1 MMKTYLPIV
10 AVFLAVVLSGVL
22 SFHELTVL
30 RNDGAVVTHSHDI
43 ERELV
48 NLLSQVKDA
57 EAGQRG
63 YLYTN
68 NLEYL
73 QPYKDAKAAIDG
85 TYARLAA
92 LTSEDQRQRAEL
104 ADIRLLL
111 DKKLNE
117 TDETVGYQRSGEVAK
132 ARALVETNAGFQLMS
147 QIRNAVEKL
156 NAEQAVTLRDQ
167 QSKVR
172 RSALWLNAAMAFTSL
187 LILALLGLLSRALA
201 ATTRSRN
208 AEKALRDELQR
219 SYESLDRIL
228 KSVAAG
234 FIVLDHES
242 RIIYINQA
250 ASTLLRKQNDGLT
263 GRSIW
268 NILSELKTD
277 RLQLHLRKAIAVN
290 KESVIEEFYAALEK
304 WLEVYTYPS
313 AAGTSIFLVDVSQ
326 RKQAEIALRRAEQ
339 LAVAGKFAATVAHEI
354 NNPLEAVTNLIYL
367 ASRDGAAAPSV
378 LKYLNLA
385 EAELQRVAHITKQ
398 TLGFYRETTAPSKF
412 PIAELLDELLTLFSG
427 RFRSKDIAVERLY
440 DPPGLTITAVRG
452 EVRQIF
458 ANVLVNAIDASPHGG
473 KLSIRVSGSD
483 SDAAVQFCDEGPG
496 VSESDLEKI
505 FEPFFTTKKDV
516 GTGLGLWVAKDLAV
530 KNGGAIN
537 VRTGGITKGANFEI
551 TLPAARA
558 AAELSVQVGQ

>member
-1 MMKTYLPIV
+1 MKTYLPIV
-10 AVFLAVVLSGVL
+10 AVFLAVILSGVL

-43 ERELV
+43 QRELV
-48 NLLSQVKDA
+48 TLLSQVKDT

-63 YLYTN
+63 YLYTSN
-68 NLEYL
+68 PEYL
-73 QPYKDAKAAIDG
+73 QPYKDAKAALEN
-85 TYARLAA
+85 TYVRLAG
-92 LTSEDQRQRAEL
+92 LTNDDPRQRAEL

-111 DKKLNE
+111 DKKLSE
-117 TDETVGYQRSGEVAK
+117 TDETITYQRGGEVAK
-132 ARALVETNAGFQLMS
+132 ARALVETNAGFQLMA

-156 NAEQAVTLRDQ
+156 NTEQSLALRDQ
-167 QSKVR
+167 QLKVR

-187 LILALLGLLSRALA
+187 LILVLLGLLSRALA

-208 AEKALRDELQR
+208 SEKTLRDELQR

-234 FIVLDHES
+234 FVVLDHES

-250 ASTLLRKQNDGLT
+250 ASTLLRRQHDGLT
-263 GRSIW
+263 GKSMW
-268 NILSELKTD
+268 NVLSDLKAD
-277 RLQLHLRKAIAVN
+277 RLQIQLRKAVAAN
-290 KESVIEEFYAALEK
+290 KESVLEEYYPSLEK
-304 WLEVYTYPS
+304 WLEVYIYPS
-313 AAGTSIFLVDVSQ
+313 AVGVSIFLIDVSQ
-326 RKQAEIALRRAEQ
+326 RKQAEIALRKAEQ

-367 ASRDGAAAPSV
+367 ASRDGAVAPSV

-398 TLGFYRETTAPSKF
+398 TLGFYRETTAPSEF

-427 RFRSKDIAVERLY
+427 RFRSKDLTVERLY

-458 ANVLVNAIDASPHGG
+458 ANVLVNAIDASPLGG
-473 KLSIRVSGSD
+473 KLSIRVTGSD
-483 SDAAVQFCDEGPG
+483 SDAVVQFCDEGPG
-496 VSESDLEKI
+496 VSEKDLEKI

-516 GTGLGLWVAKDLAV
+516 GTGLGLWVAKDLAA

-537 VRTGGITKGANFEI
+537 LRTGGITKGANFEV

-558 AAELSVQVGQ
+558 VAELSVPVSQ

>member
-1 MMKTYLPIV
+1 MKTYLPIV
-10 AVFLAVVLSGVL
+10 AVFLAVVLSGIL

-30 RNDGAVVTHSHDI
+30 RNDGVVVTHSHDI
-43 ERELV
+43 QRELV
-48 NLLSQVKDA
+48 SMLSEVKDV

-68 NLEYL
+68 NPEYL
-73 QPYKDAKAAIDG
+73 QPYKDAKAALES
-85 TYARLAA
+85 TYVRLAQ
-92 LTSEDQRQRAEL
+92 LTNEDPRQRAEL

-111 DKKLNE
+111 DKKLSE
-117 TDETVGYQRSGEVAK
+117 TDETIGYQRAGEVAK

-147 QIRNAVEKL
+147 EIRNAVEKL
-156 NAEQAVTLRDQ
+156 NTEQSLALRDQ
-167 QSKVR
+167 QLKVR

-187 LILALLGLLSRALA
+187 LILVLLGLLSRALA
-201 ATTRSRN
+201 ASTRSRN
-208 AEKALRDELQR
+208 AEKGLRDELQR

-234 FIVLDHES
+234 FVVLDHES

-250 ASTLLRKQNDGLT
+250 ASTLLRKQHDGLT
-263 GRSIW
+263 GKSFW
-268 NILSELKTD
+268 NILSELNAD
-277 RLQLHLRKAIAVN
+277 RLQLQLRKAVAAN
-290 KESVIEEFYAALEK
+290 KESVLEEYYSSLEK

-313 AAGTSIFLVDVSQ
+313 PAGVSFFLIDVSQ
-326 RKQAEIALRRAEQ
+326 RKQAEIALRKAEQ

-367 ASRDGAAAPSV
+367 ASRDGAITPPV

-385 EAELQRVAHITKQ
+385 ESELQRVAHITKQ

-427 RFRSKDIAVERLY
+427 RFRSRDLAVERLY

-452 EVRQIF
+452 EIRQIF
-458 ANVLVNAIDASPHGG
+458 ANLLVNAIDASPHGG
-473 KLSIRVSGSD
+473 KLTIRVAAKD

-496 VSESDLEKI
+496 ISEKDLEKI

-516 GTGLGLWVAKDLAV
+516 GTGLGLWVAKDLAA

-537 VRTGGITKGANFEI
+537 VRTGGITKGANFEV
-551 TLPAARA
+551 TLPAAHA
-558 AAELSVQVGQ
+558 MAELSIPVGQ

>member
-1 MMKTYLPIV
+1 MKTYLPIFG
-10 AVFLAVVLSGVL
+10 VFLAVVLSGVL

-30 RNDGAVVTHSHDI
+30 RNDGVVVTHSHDI
-43 ERELV
+43 QRELV

-73 QPYKDAKAAIDG
+73 QPYKDANAALNS
-85 TYARLAA
+85 TYARLAE
-92 LTSEDQRQRAEL
+92 LTKEDPRQRAEL
-104 ADIRLLL
+104 ADIRVLL
-111 DKKLNE
+111 DKKLSE
-117 TDETVGYQRSGEVAK
+117 TDETVGYQRAGDVAK
-132 ARALVETNAGFQLMS
+132 ARALVETNAGFQLMA
-147 QIRNAVEKL
+147 QIRSAVEKL
-156 NAEQAVTLRDQ
+156 NTEQSLALRDQ
-167 QSKVR
+167 QLKVR

-187 LILALLGLLSRALA
+187 LILVLLGLLSRALA

-208 AEKALRDELQR
+208 TEKTLRDELQR

-234 FIVLDHES
+234 FVVLDHES
-242 RIIYINQA
+242 RVIYINQA
-250 ASTLLRKQNDGLT
+250 ASTLLRRQHDGLT
-263 GRSIW
+263 GKSIW
-268 NILSELKTD
+268 NILSEIKAD
-277 RLQLHLRKAIAVN
+277 RLQLHLRKAVAAN
-290 KESVIEEFYAALEK
+290 KESVLEEYYSSLEK
-304 WLEVYTYPS
+304 WLEVYIYPS
-313 AAGTSIFLVDVSQ
+313 PAGVSIFLIDVSQ
-326 RKQAEIALRRAEQ
+326 RKQAEIALRKAEQ

-367 ASRDGAAAPSV
+367 ASRDGAVPPSV
-378 LKYLNLA
+378 LKYLDLA

-427 RFRSKDIAVERLY
+427 RFRSKDLAVERLY

-452 EVRQIF
+452 EIRQIF
-458 ANVLVNAIDASPHGG
+458 ANVLVNAIDASPLGG
-473 KLSIRVSGSD
+473 NLRIRVAASD
-483 SDAAVQFCDEGPG
+483 NDAVVQFCDEGPG
-496 VSESDLEKI
+496 ISENDREKI

-516 GTGLGLWVAKDLAV
+516 GTGLGLWVAKDLAA

-551 TLPAARA
+551 TLPAALA
-558 AAELSVQVGQ
+558 GAELSVPVGQ

>member
-1 MMKTYLPIV
+1 MKTYLPIFG
-10 AVFLAVVLSGVL
+10 VFLAVVLSGVL

-30 RNDGAVVTHSHDI
+30 RNDGVVVTHSHDI
-43 ERELV
+43 QRELV
-48 NLLSQVKDA
+48 NLLSQVKDV

-73 QPYKDAKAAIDG
+73 QPYKDAKAALES
-85 TYARLAA
+85 TYARLAE
-92 LTSEDQRQRAEL
+92 LTNDDPRQRTEL
-104 ADIRLLL
+104 AEIRAVL
-111 DKKLNE
+111 DKKLSE
-117 TDETVGYQRSGEVAK
+117 TDETVGYQRAGEVAK

-147 QIRNAVEKL
+147 QIRAAVEKL
-156 NAEQAVTLRDQ
+156 NTEQSVALRDQ

-172 RSALWLNAAMAFTSL
+172 RSALWLNVAMAFTSL
-187 LILALLGLLSRALA
+187 LILILLGLLSRALA

-208 AEKALRDELQR
+208 TEKTLRDELQR

-234 FIVLDHES
+234 FVVLDHES
-242 RIIYINQA
+242 RIIYINHA
-250 ASTLLRKQNDGLT
+250 ASTVLGRQHNGLT

-268 NILSELKTD
+268 NILSELKAD
-277 RLQLHLRKAIAVN
+277 RLQLQLRKAVAAN
-290 KESVIEEFYAALEK
+290 RESVIEEYYSALER
-304 WLEVYTYPS
+304 WLEVYIYPS
-313 AAGTSIFLVDVSQ
+313 AVGVSIFLIDVSQ

-367 ASRDGAAAPSV
+367 ASRDGAITPPV

-385 EAELQRVAHITKQ
+385 ESELQRVAHITKQ
-398 TLGFYRETTAPSKF
+398 TLGFYRDTTAPSKF
-412 PIAELLDELLTLFSG
+412 SVSELLDELLTLFSG
-427 RFRSKDIAVERLY
+427 RFRSKDLAVERLY

-452 EVRQIF
+452 EIRQIF
-458 ANVLVNAIDASPHGG
+458 ANVLVNAIDASPPGG
-473 KLSIRVSGSD
+473 KLSIRVTGSD
-483 SDAAVQFCDEGPG
+483 SDAVVQFRDEGPG
-496 VSESDLEKI
+496 VSEKDLEKI

-516 GTGLGLWVAKDLAV
+516 GTGLGLWVAKDLAA

-537 VRTGGITKGANFEI
+537 LRTGGITKGANFEV

-558 AAELSVQVGQ
+558 VAELSVPASQ